1 MDRRMRRPAARA
13 ALVAALAATL
23 ISTAAAAGYVTTDL
37 TPWNLT
43 ETLSTYGGGTQFHIA
58 TGTDGWVAF
67 RWLDSPTKITVV
79 SGNACPDWS
88 QIGNSQTIGSGDV
101 EYHSLFQGFAGEC
114 FVLRGRTASGQG
126 AMSGKDGRVRR

>member
-1 MDRRMRRPAARA
+1 MDRRMRRSAARA
-13 ALVAALAATL
+13 VLLAAT
-23 ISTAAAAGYVTTDL
+23 AATLTSAAIAAGYVTTDL

-43 ETLSTYGGGTQFHIA
+43 ETTSTYGTDFHIS

-88 QIGNSQTIGSGDV
+88 LIGASQTIGAGDV
-101 EYHSLFQGFAGEC
+101 DYHSLFQGFAGEC
-114 FVLRGRTASGQG
+114 FVLRGRTATGQG
-126 AMSGKDGRVRR
+126 AMSGKNGRVRR

>member
-1 MDRRMRRPAARA
+1 MDRRMRRAPARA
-13 ALVAALAATL
+13 ALAAALAATL
-23 ISTAAAAGYVTTDL
+23 ISTAAAAGYTTNDL

-43 ETLSTYGGGTQFHIA
+43 ETVSTYGGGTQFHIN

-79 SGNACPDWS
+79 SGNACSDWS
-88 QIGNSQTIGSGDV
+88 VIGASQTIGTGDV
-101 EYHSLFQGFAGEC
+101 DYHSLFQGFGGEC

-126 AMSGKDGRVRR
+126 AMSGKNGRVRR

>member
-13 ALVAALAATL
+13 ALAAALAATL
-23 ISTAAAAGYVTTDL
+23 ISTTDL

-43 ETLSTYGGGTQFHIA
+43 ETLSTYGGGTQFHIS

-67 RWLDSPTKITVV
+67 RWLESPTKITVV

-88 QIGNSQTIGSGDV
+88 QIGSAQTIGTGDV
-101 EYHSLFQGFAGEC
+101 EYHSLFQGFAGQC

>member
-1 MDRRMRRPAARA
+1 MDRRMRRSSARA
-13 ALVAALAATL
+13 ALLAAAAATL
-23 ISTAAAAGYVTTDL
+23 TSAAIAAGYVTTDL

-43 ETLSTYGGGTQFHIA
+43 ETTTTYGTDFLIS

-88 QIGNSQTIGSGDV
+88 LIGNPQTIGAGDV
-101 EYHSLFQGFAGEC
+101 AYHSLFQGFAGEC
-114 FVLRGRTASGQG
+114 FVLRGRTAAGQG
-126 AMSGKDGRVRR
+126 AMSGKNGRVRR

>member
-1 MDRRMRRPAARA
+1 MDRRLRRPAARA
-13 ALVAALAATL
+13 ALLAALAATL
-23 ISTAAAAGYVTTDL
+23 TSAAAAAGYVTTDL

-67 RWLDSPTKITVV
+67 RWLESPTKVTVV

-88 QIGNSQTIGSGDV
+88 LIGSSQTIGGGDTD
-101 EYHSLFQGFAGEC
+101 YHSLFQGFTGEC
-114 FVLRGRTASGQG
+114 FVLRGRTAGGQG
-126 AMSGKDGRVRR
+126 PMSGRDGRVRR